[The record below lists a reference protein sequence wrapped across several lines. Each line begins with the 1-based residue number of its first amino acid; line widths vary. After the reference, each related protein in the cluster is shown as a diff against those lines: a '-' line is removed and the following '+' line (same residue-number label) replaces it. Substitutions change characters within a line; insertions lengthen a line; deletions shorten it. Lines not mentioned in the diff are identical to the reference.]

1 MEKKQEI
8 ENLFASFIDTDIKNG
23 DIDDTTVYE
32 FTLYSFNCKAEK
44 VQNARTNIN
53 ANKDLLIATF
63 RYYYGLLE
71 SLPQD
76 YYMVEVRTTYKG
88 MWYDTHVLSF
98 TRREV
103 IEDWW
108 KYDK

>member
-8 ENLFASFIDTDIKNG
+8 ENLFVSSIDFDFKNN
-23 DIDDTTVYE
+23 DIDDTTVFE

-44 VQNARTNIN
+44 IQNARTNIN

-76 YYMVEVRTTYKG
+76 YYMVEIRTTYKG
-88 MWYDTHVLSF
+88 MWEDTHVLSF
-98 TRREV
+98 TRRKV

>member
-8 ENLFASFIDTDIKNG
+8 ENLLMTSIDFDRQN
-23 DIDDTTVYE
+23 DLIDDTTVYE
-32 FTLYSFNCKAEK
+32 FTLYRINSKNKK
-44 VQNARTNIN
+44 IQNARTNIN

-71 SLPQD
+71 SLPQS
-76 YYMVEVRTTYKG
+76 YMVEVRTTYKG
-88 MWYDTHVLSF
+88 MWEDTHVLSF
-98 TRREV
+98 TRRKV
-103 IEDWW
+103 IEDWY

>member
-8 ENLFASFIDTDIKNG
+8 ENLFVSSIDFDFKNN
-23 DIDDTTVYE
+23 DIDDTTVFE
-32 FTLYSFNCKAEK
+32 FTLYRINSKNKK

-53 ANKDLLIATF
+53 ANRDLLIATF

-71 SLPQD
+71 SLPQS
-76 YYMVEVRTTYKG
+76 YMVEVRTTYKCA
-88 MWYDTHVLSF
+88 WADTHVLSF
-98 TRREV
+98 TRKKV
-103 IEDWW
+103 IEDWY